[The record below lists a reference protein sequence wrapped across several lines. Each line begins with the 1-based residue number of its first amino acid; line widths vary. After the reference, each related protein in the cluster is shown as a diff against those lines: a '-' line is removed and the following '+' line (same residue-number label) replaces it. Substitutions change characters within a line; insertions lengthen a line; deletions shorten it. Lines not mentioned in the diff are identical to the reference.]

1 MIDRSE
7 SGRLARIAFY
17 GTLFVL
23 AWMMWKIVQP
33 FLLEIGWAVVL
44 AVCLNP
50 VRVRV
55 EPRLGRTKTALVLV
69 LGVLL
74 LAVLPLTFVG
84 YTLYAEGGSGV
95 EYVRQKL
102 QDQGGPVSLFQQ
114 VWAWARARAPF
125 LPEEEA
131 VISSVSQSLGRLVS
145 HAAGQTGRV
154 LAGLVSFL
162 FALVIMLS
170 ILFFLIRD
178 ASSLASALRRLMP
191 FDPEQ
196 NDRFLRVASDLV
208 SASVT
213 STIVI
218 AALQGLIGGTA
229 LALLGVKGSV
239 LWGIVMTIL
248 AFLPLVGAA
257 LVWAPV
263 AIWLAVTGQL
273 VKGVVLA
280 LVGILVLGNVDNVVR
295 PLLLAGKSKMS
306 TLVLIISLMGG
317 VSAFGF
323 IGIVL
328 GPLVAALL
336 AAVVE
341 SHYARPE
348 EVARVAEPL
357 ADPAPAA
364 PAMPGAPAVPP
375 APVESATPGA
385 PAPAADA
392 APRAGTGRE

>member
-7 SGRLARIAFY
+7 SGRLARVAFY
-17 GTLFVL
+17 GTLFLL

-33 FLLEIGWAVVL
+33 FLLEIGWAAVL

-50 VRVRV
+50 IRIRI
-55 EPRLGRTKTALVLV
+55 EPRLGRTRTALVLV
-69 LGVLL
+69 LGVLV
-74 LAVLPLTFVG
+74 LAVVPATFVG
-84 YTLYAEGGSGV
+84 YTLFSQGGSGV
-95 EYVRQKL
+95 EYVQQKL
-102 QDQGGPVSLFQQ
+102 QDQGGPVSLFHQL
-114 VWAWARARAPF
+114 WEWARARAPF

-131 VISSVSQSLGRLVS
+131 VIANVSQSLGRVVS
-145 HAAGQTGRV
+145 YAASQTGRV

-170 ILFFLIRD
+170 VLFFLIRD
-178 ASSLASALRRLMP
+178 ASAISGAVRRVMP

-196 NDRFLRVASDLV
+196 NDRFLAVASDLV

-213 STIVI
+213 STLVI
-218 AALQGLIGGTA
+218 AAVQGLVGGVA
-229 LALLGVKGSV
+229 LALLGVKGAV
-239 LWGIVMTIL
+239 LWGIIMTIL
-248 AFLPLVGAA
+248 SFLPLVGSA

-263 AIWLAVTGQL
+263 AIWLAVTGHV

-280 LVGILVLGNVDNVVR
+280 LVGVLVLGNVDNVVR

-336 AAVVE
+336 TAVVDAY
-341 SHYARPE
+341 YARP
-348 EVARVAEPL
+348 AEAPPPVP
-357 ADPAPAA
+357 ADPATPTATS
-364 PAMPGAPAVPP
+364 PPPG
-375 APVESATPGA
+375 
-385 PAPAADA
+385 PAADE
-392 APRAGTGRE
+392 APTADVGSE